1 MEDIKKKVDEIVAK
15 IKSDPKALENFKSDP
30 VKTIE
35 GLSGI
40 DIPDGM
46 EDKVVAGVKAALAGD
61 AAGGIV
67 DTIKKVFQ

>member
-1 MEDIKKKVDEIVAK
+1 MDDVKAKVDQVVAK
-15 IKSDPKALENFKSDP
+15 LKEDPSLLTNFKNDP

-40 DIPDGM
+40 DIPDAI

-61 AAGGIV
+61 AFGNIAGAV
-67 DTIKKVFQ
+67 KNLL